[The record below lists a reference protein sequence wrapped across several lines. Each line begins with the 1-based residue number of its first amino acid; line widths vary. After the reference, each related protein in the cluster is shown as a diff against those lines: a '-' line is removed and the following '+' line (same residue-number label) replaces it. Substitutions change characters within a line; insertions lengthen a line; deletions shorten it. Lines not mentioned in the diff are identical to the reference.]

1 MSDEP
6 KERQSTPPE
15 LVPGLTEPRTRS
27 LERCPVRTRDR
38 SVTQSGWRLA
48 VVCGQGEGTI
58 VLVETSPEETFFR
71 GEGVFLGWTR
81 EKLAAAY
88 QALLPR
94 SDGPGFSFN
103 QLG

>member
-6 KERQSTPPE
+6 KERQSTAPE

-27 LERCPVRTRDR
+27 LERYPVRTRDS

-48 VVCGQGEGTI
+48 VVCGQGEGAI

-71 GEGVFLGWTR
+71 GEGVFLGWDGER
-81 EKLAAAY
+81 LAAAY
-88 QALLPR
+88 RALLPW
-94 SDGPGFSFN
+94 SEGPAFSFN